1 MPLRI
6 GWKGKRPMI
15 DFVQAVQEWYGNG
28 GLLVTLVNI
37 AVIFLFAVI
46 GDRLICGIID
56 RSMRGKVSVGENN
69 RKITLK
75 RVLKNVTHYLIAFIA
90 GMMILSEIGINVAS
104 ILAAAGVIGLA
115 VSFGAQSLIKDIF
128 AGFFIIFEDQYGV
141 GEYVTVNNSFTG
153 IVELVGLRTTQLRGD
168 SGELIVIPNG
178 FITDVVNFCRGG
190 LRIKEVFE
198 ISFDSSIDRAEEIIG
213 SVVQRYYE
221 EHLDWMAGKP
231 MVDGLDTIGASGV
244 SICVFLYVQP
254 MEQWHVA
261 REIRKLVVQALQKEG
276 ITIPYPVTELIT
288 KEVQHGS

>member
-1 MPLRI
+1 MELL
-6 GWKGKRPMI
+6 K
-15 DFVQAVQEWYGNG
+15 ALQEWYESG
-28 GLLVTLVNI
+28 GFLVTLVNI
-37 AVIFLFAVI
+37 AVIILLAFI
-46 GDRLICGIID
+46 GDRLICGVID
-56 RSMRGKVSVGENN
+56 RALRGKVSLGENN

-75 RVLKNVTHYLIAFIA
+75 RVLKNVTHYLLVFIGA
-90 GMMILSEIGINVAS
+90 MMIFSEIGINVAS

-141 GEYVTVNNSFTG
+141 GEYITVNNNFTG
-153 IVELVGLRTTQLRGD
+153 IVELVGLRTTQIRGD

-178 FITDVVNFCRGG
+178 SITDVVNFCRGG

-213 SVVQRYYE
+213 GVVQRYYE
-221 EHLDWMAGKP
+221 EHPDWMAGKP
-231 MVDGLDTIGASGV
+231 VVDGVDTIGSSGI

-254 MEQWHVA
+254 MEQWHVG

-288 KEVQHGS
+288 KEVHHGS

>member
-1 MPLRI
+1 MELL
-6 GWKGKRPMI
+6 K
-15 DFVQAVQEWYGNG
+15 ALQEWYESG
-28 GLLVTLVNI
+28 GFLVTLVNI
-37 AVIFLFAVI
+37 AVIILLAFI
-46 GDRLICGIID
+46 GDRLICGVID
-56 RSMRGKVSVGENN
+56 RALRGKVSLGENN

-75 RVLKNVTHYLIAFIA
+75 RVLKNVTHYLLVFIGA
-90 GMMILSEIGINVAS
+90 MMIFSEIGINVAS

-141 GEYVTVNNSFTG
+141 GEYITVNNNFTG
-153 IVELVGLRTTQLRGD
+153 IVELVGLRTTQIRGD

-178 FITDVVNFCRGG
+178 SITDVVNFCRGG

-221 EHLDWMAGKP
+221 EHPDWMAGKP
-231 MVDGLDTIGASGV
+231 VVDGVDTIGSSGI

-254 MEQWHVA
+254 MEQWHVG

-288 KEVQHGS
+288 KEVHYGS

>member
-1 MPLRI
+1 
-6 GWKGKRPMI
+6 MI
-15 DFVQAVQEWYGNG
+15 DFFRAVQVWYENG
-28 GLLVTLVNI
+28 GFLVTLLDI
-37 AVIFLFAVI
+37 ALIVILSFI
-46 GDRLICGIID
+46 CDRLICGIVD
-56 RSMRGKVSVGENN
+56 RAMRGKVSVGENN

-75 RVLKNVTHYLIAFIA
+75 RVLKNVTHYIVAFIGA
-90 GMMILSEIGINVAS
+90 MMIFSEIGINVAS

-141 GEYVTVNNSFTG
+141 GEYITVNNNFTG

-178 FITDVVNFCRGG
+178 SITDVVNFCRGG

-198 ISFDSSIDRAEEIIG
+198 ISFDSNIDHAEEIIG
-213 SVVQRYYE
+213 GVVQRYYE
-221 EHLDWMAGKP
+221 DHLDWMAGKP
-231 MVDGLDTIGASGV
+231 VVDGVDTIGASGI
-244 SICVFLYVQP
+244 SLCVFLYVQP
-254 MEQWHVA
+254 MEQWHVG

-288 KEVQHGS
+288 KEVHHGS

>member
-1 MPLRI
+1 
-6 GWKGKRPMI
+6 MI
-15 DFVQAVQEWYGNG
+15 EFMDALQTWYGNG
-28 GLLVTLVNI
+28 GLLVTLLNI
-37 AVIFLFAVI
+37 VLIVFLAFVL
-46 GDRLICGIID
+46 DRLICGVID
-56 RSMRGKVSVGENN
+56 RAMRGSVSVGENN

-75 RVLKNVTHYLIAFIA
+75 RVLKNLSHYLFAFIA
-90 GMMILSEIGINVAS
+90 LIMILSEVGINVAS

-141 GEYVTVNNSFTG
+141 GEYITVNNSFTG

-178 FITDVVNFCRGG
+178 SITDVVNFCRGG

-213 SVVQRYYE
+213 GVIRRYYD
-221 EHLDWMAGKP
+221 EHPDWMAGKP
-231 MVDGLDTIGASGV
+231 VVDGVDAIGTSGI

-254 MEQWHVA
+254 MEQWHVG
-261 REIRKLVVQALQKEG
+261 REIRKLVVQALQSEG

-288 KEVQHGS
+288 KEVNHGS

>member
-1 MPLRI
+1 MELL
-6 GWKGKRPMI
+6 K
-15 DFVQAVQEWYGNG
+15 ALQEWYESG
-28 GLLVTLVNI
+28 GFLVTLVNI
-37 AVIFLFAVI
+37 AVIILLAFI
-46 GDRLICGIID
+46 GDRLICGVID
-56 RSMRGKVSVGENN
+56 RALRGKVSLGENN

-75 RVLKNVTHYLIAFIA
+75 RVLKNVTHYLLVFIGA
-90 GMMILSEIGINVAS
+90 MMIFSEIGINVAS

-141 GEYVTVNNSFTG
+141 GEYITVNNNFTG
-153 IVELVGLRTTQLRGD
+153 IVELVGLRTTQIRGD

-178 FITDVVNFCRGG
+178 SLTDVVNFCRGG

-213 SVVQRYYE
+213 GVVQRYYE
-221 EHLDWMAGKP
+221 EHPDWMAGKP
-231 MVDGLDTIGASGV
+231 VVDGVDAIGSSGI

-254 MEQWHVA
+254 MEQWHVG

-288 KEVQHGS
+288 KEVHHGS

>member
-1 MPLRI
+1 MELL
-6 GWKGKRPMI
+6 K
-15 DFVQAVQEWYGNG
+15 ALQEWYESG
-28 GLLVTLVNI
+28 GFLVTLVNI
-37 AVIFLFAVI
+37 AVIILLAFI
-46 GDRLICGIID
+46 GDRLICGVID
-56 RSMRGKVSVGENN
+56 RALRGKVSLGENN

-75 RVLKNVTHYLIAFIA
+75 RVLKNVTHYLLVFIGA
-90 GMMILSEIGINVAS
+90 MMIFSEIGINVAS

-141 GEYVTVNNSFTG
+141 GEYITVNNNFTG
-153 IVELVGLRTTQLRGD
+153 IVELVGLRTTQIRGD

-178 FITDVVNFCRGG
+178 SITDVVNFCRGG

-198 ISFDSSIDRAEEIIG
+198 ISFDSSIDRAEEVIG
-213 SVVQRYYE
+213 GVVQRYYE
-221 EHLDWMAGKP
+221 EHPDWMAGKP
-231 MVDGLDTIGASGV
+231 VVDGVDTIGSSGI

-254 MEQWHVA
+254 MEQWHVG

-288 KEVQHGS
+288 KEVHHGS